1 MRMRLV
7 VAGVVAGTT
16 AGIAVTSVQRWRRT
30 WGIDPDEARRALPGD
45 QVVPDPIA
53 IETRGITIDAPP
65 DRVWPWLMQMG
76 FGKAGWYSY
85 DRLDQRGSSADGI
98 VDAWQTLAVGDIV
111 PTHPGGGFLVEEID
125 PGHAIVLRSDT
136 ELIASQ
142 ADAWAKRVAAERAA
156 ASGATDGSVPAGL
169 AASGAILGAT
179 PQQFTA
185 SWSFVIEP
193 LDGGRSRLIERFR
206 VWFGESGAAARVVM
220 PFVGFG
226 VFVMLQ
232 KQMVGIKTRA
242 ERLARGLP
250 SAMAGPVTVAS
261 PSVEPSAAPTTNGHR
276 ETPEVSELATTA
288 VG

>member
-1 MRMRLV
+1 M
-7 VAGVVAGTT
+7 
-16 AGIAVTSVQRWRRT
+16 
-30 WGIDPDEARRALPGD
+30 PGD

-85 DRLDQRGSSADGI
+85 DRLDQRGTSADGI
-98 VDAWQTLAVGDIV
+98 VDAWQALAVGDLV

-125 PGHAIVLRSDT
+125 PGRAIVLRSDT

-156 ASGATDGSVPAGL
+156 GSGALGGSTPAGL
-169 AASGAILGAT
+169 AASGAILGST
-179 PQQFTA
+179 PQQFSA

-206 VWFGESGAAARVVM
+206 VWFGESGGASRVVL
-220 PFVGFG
+220 PVVGFG

-232 KQMVGIKTRA
+232 KQMTGIKTRA
-242 ERLARGLP
+242 ERLARGGAKAM
-250 SAMAGPVTVAS
+250 SAPATVPQA
-261 PSVEPSAAPTTNGHR
+261 VEPSTTPTTNGHHEAR
-276 ETPEVSELATTA
+276 EASAARDRPPSADPSPGEGRSPRRSRTGRRGRL